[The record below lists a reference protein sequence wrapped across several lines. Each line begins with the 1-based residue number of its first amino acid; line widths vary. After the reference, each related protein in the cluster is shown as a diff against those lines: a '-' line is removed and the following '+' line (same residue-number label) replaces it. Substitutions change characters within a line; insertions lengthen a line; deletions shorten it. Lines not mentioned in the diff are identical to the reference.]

1 MILTRVNHEP
11 TGAHSPETT
20 VASAHIDR
28 KELEML
34 GAYTFWDAIWTMIV
48 FFAWIMFI
56 TWVILLMIDNFRRK
70 DHSGWAKALWALFI
84 IFLPIIGAFTYTI
97 ARPNTAGDYY
107 DTGYESSGSSST
119 ADELARL
126 NELRT
131 QGAISDAEYEDLKAR
146 TIAVS

>member
-1 MILTRVNHEP
+1 V
-11 TGAHSPETT
+11 
-20 VASAHIDR
+20 
-28 KELEML
+28 L
-34 GAYTFWDAIWTMIV
+34 GAYTFWDAIWTMII

-107 DTGYESSGSSST
+107 ETGSASSGSTST
-119 ADELARL
+119 ADELTRL

-146 TIAVS
+146 TIAAS